1 MNHTKYF
8 FEIYKFLSYFFLIYF
23 IGWFSERY
31 FSINLYYFFISCF
44 ILIIL
49 QFIIIKK
56 KNFVAILIIFF
67 LLGNIIGQY
76 RNFYLNIWL
85 QNSLEQVKSHPI
97 GFFLLKVKWKLE
109 GKNIEIFF
117 DRDNLLNTS
126 KNIKNLKKNEKLVFS
141 LDYMPPFIIY
151 YDEDENLKKKKI
163 LDYSSNAGVIY
174 SDKLYNFIYYN
185 SQTGNLL
192 ERIKIENDEIKKIWS
207 LKGNY
212 FFHHWGDSFENKIY
226 IPGRKYLQSDEL
238 NNDDFYKRKKCE
250 NKFIHQD
257 IIFIIDFKT
266 GKIIDEINIFDII
279 LKSKLSKKF
288 KDCIN
293 PIHLND
299 IEIVKKPN
307 QLNYLE
313 NLNLGDYFISLRNI
327 DTVLLMDAKNKEIK
341 WIFEDELV
349 MQHSPQITNR
359 GTLLIFNNQGS
370 KEIEGQSR
378 IDEVD
383 IKTKKIVGTFDGVK
397 NKFYSE
403 KRGRIQYLNNRIFI
417 QESQSSNLFE
427 ILCDDI
433 YISDNCQKKEIVT
446 INSKLKDIFQSFAI
460 DYF

>member
-1 MNHTKYF
+1 
-8 FEIYKFLSYFFLIYF
+8 
-23 IGWFSERY
+23 
-31 FSINLYYFFISCF
+31 
-44 ILIIL
+44 
-49 QFIIIKK
+49 
-56 KNFVAILIIFF
+56 
-67 LLGNIIGQY
+67 
-76 RNFYLNIWL
+76 
-85 QNSLEQVKSHPI
+85 
-97 GFFLLKVKWKLE
+97 
-109 GKNIEIFF
+109 
-117 DRDNLLNTS
+117 
-126 KNIKNLKKNEKLVFS
+126 
-141 LDYMPPFIIY
+141 MPPFIIY

-174 SDKLYNFIYYN
+174 SDKSYNFIYYN

-226 IPGRKYLQSDEL
+226 IPVIKYLQSDEL
-238 NNDDFYKRKKCE
+238 KNDDFYKRKKCE

-288 KDCIN
+288 KDYIN

-299 IEIVKKPN
+299 IEIVKKSN

-327 DTVLLMDAKNKEIK
+327 DTVLLMDAKSKEIK
-341 WIFEDELV
+341 WIFDDELV

-397 NKFYSE
+397 NEFYSE

-417 QESQSSNLFE
+417 QESQFSNLFE

-433 YISDNCQKKEIVT
+433 YISDNCQKK
-446 INSKLKDIFQSFAI
+446 KL
-460 DYF
+460 